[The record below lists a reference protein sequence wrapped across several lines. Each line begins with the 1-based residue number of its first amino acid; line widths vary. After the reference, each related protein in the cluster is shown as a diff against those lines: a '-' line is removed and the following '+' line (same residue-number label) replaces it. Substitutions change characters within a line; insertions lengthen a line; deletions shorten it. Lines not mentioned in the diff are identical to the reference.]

1 MALLD
6 LLGVSKAYESNKIL
20 QDIDFSIHENE
31 RVAIIA
37 KNGGG
42 KSTLMKICMGTVEF
56 DDGRRIVQNGIK
68 IEMLDQNPHFK
79 DGISVKEAVENEL
92 KELKLAKER
101 YDELSLLL
109 SEDFENKTLIEEHA
123 KLSAFLDAHNAW
135 SLDDKVERILQEFAL
150 KEYENKPI
158 TLLSGGEQRRV
169 ALAGLLLKKP
179 DILLLDEPT
188 NHLDVYMVEF
198 LERYLLREKFT
209 LLFISHDRYF
219 LDNIAT
225 RSIEIEDGKIRS
237 FKGGYSDYIRQKE
250 QLLKSMQK
258 SHETL
263 LKLLKSEEEWL
274 NRGVKARLK
283 RNEGRK
289 QRVLQMREEAK
300 KNPSVIRKM
309 RLELEREQK
318 SFQNQKNLNRKKMLF
333 ELENVSKSLGEKE
346 LIKDLTLR
354 ILQQDKIAIVGK
366 NGAGKST
373 LLKLLLGELQ
383 PDSGVIKK
391 GEFSIGYFDQQRAM
405 LDDDKNLIDTFCPEG
420 GDRVEVRG
428 KNMHVYGYLK
438 NFLFPKEHLDKKIS
452 ILSGGEKNRV
462 ALALLFTKKYDCLIL
477 DEPTN
482 DLDIATINIL
492 EEYLQSFNGA
502 LIFVSHDRYFVDKI
516 SKKLLIFRGDGVVEE
531 SYQSYSEY
539 LEIEKE
545 LKEIEN
551 FKSELEQKP
560 KEQNRSKNR
569 SFKLSYKEQKAYD
582 ELPLQIESLEK
593 KIEELT
599 ECLSNPDCY
608 AQKGLTEL
616 HEELQKSQL
625 EYEELVDFY
634 LEIEEKIENMGKSD

>member
-6 LLGVSKAYESNKIL
+6 LINLSKSYEANTIL
-20 QDIDFSIHENE
+20 KEINFSISEGE
-31 RVAIIA
+31 RVAVIA

-42 KSTLMKICMGTVEF
+42 KSTFMKIVAGILEF
-56 DDGRRIVQNGIK
+56 DDGRRIVQNSIK
-68 IEMLDQNPHFK
+68 IEMLDQNPIFE
-79 DGISVKEAVENEL
+79 DNLTVKEAVENEL
-92 KELKLAKER
+92 KELKNAKER
-101 YDELSLLL
+101 FESISLLL
-109 SEDFENKTLIEEHA
+109 SKDFENSELLREHA

-135 SLDDKVERILQEFAL
+135 NLDDKIERILQEFAL
-150 KEYENKPI
+150 KEYEDTRI
-158 TLLSGGEQRRV
+158 LRLSGGEQRRV

-198 LERYLLREKFT
+198 LERYILRERFT

-219 LDNIAT
+219 IDNIAS
-225 RSIEIEDGKIRS
+225 RCIEIEDSKIRF
-237 FKGGYSDYIRQKE
+237 FKGGYSDYISQKE
-250 QLLKSMQK
+250 ELLKSMQK
-258 SHETL
+258 SHEVL

-289 QRVLQMREEAK
+289 QRVLKMREEAK

-309 RLELEREQK
+309 KLELQREQK
-318 SFQNQKNLNRKKMLF
+318 NFQNQKSLNKKKMLF
-333 ELENVSKSLGEKE
+333 EIDNIGKSLGEKV
-346 LIKDLTLR
+346 LIKDFTLR

-383 PDSGVIKK
+383 IDSGGIKRGDFK
-391 GEFSIGYFDQQRAM
+391 IGYFDQQRRM
-405 LDDDKNLIDTFCPEG
+405 LDDDKNLIETFCPNG
-420 GDRVEVRG
+420 GDRVLVRG

-438 NFLFPKEHLDKKIS
+438 NFLFPKEHLDKKVG

-462 ALALLFTKKYDCLIL
+462 ALALLFAKEYDCLIL

-492 EEYLQSFNGA
+492 EEYLQNFNGA

-516 SKKLLIFRGDGVVEE
+516 ARKLLIFKGEGVVEE

-545 LKEIEN
+545 LNEIEN
-551 FKSELEQKP
+551 FCDQSQSKQKD
-560 KEQNRSKNR
+560 QNRVKKR
-569 SFKLSYKEQKAYD
+569 SLKLSYKEKRDYEQ
-582 ELPLQIESLEK
+582 LPQ
-593 KIEELT
+593 KIEAMEDKIKELND
-599 ECLSNPDCY
+599 CLGDPSCY
-608 AQKGLTEL
+608 KQRGIENLHKEL
-616 HEELQKSQL
+616 LELNRS
-625 EYEELVDFY
+625 YEEMVERY
-634 LEIEEKIENMGKSD
+634 LLIEEKIEDMGGGD